1 MADDAAAEE
10 RRKKAQ
16 ARKEKLASRGADRL
30 AKITGAAKGEG
41 EAPRFGTGG
50 SGEQVTAYLS
60 NIPRSEVPL
69 LTTQPLRAQLP
80 LHPARSRREPRFL
93 HLQLQLS
100 IH

>member
-1 MADDAAAEE
+1 MADDAAAAEE

-50 SGEQVTAYLS
+50 TGECGRARTYIVT
-60 NIPRSEVPL
+60 
-69 LTTQPLRAQLP
+69 TG
-80 LHPARSRREPRFL
+80 
-93 HLQLQLS
+93 
-100 IH
+100 